1 MRFILHLA
9 LKQTL
14 GGTIAESRAG
24 TMTHVWTTSSFWGS
38 TGFPSKAVGEAM
50 LLRWITLHSH
60 RWNASLA
67 QAGDGSDEMSRV
79 RRGNIIF
86 LPGLRLAEAY

>member
-1 MRFILHLA
+1 
-9 LKQTL
+9 
-14 GGTIAESRAG
+14 
-24 TMTHVWTTSSFWGS
+24 
-38 TGFPSKAVGEAM
+38 M